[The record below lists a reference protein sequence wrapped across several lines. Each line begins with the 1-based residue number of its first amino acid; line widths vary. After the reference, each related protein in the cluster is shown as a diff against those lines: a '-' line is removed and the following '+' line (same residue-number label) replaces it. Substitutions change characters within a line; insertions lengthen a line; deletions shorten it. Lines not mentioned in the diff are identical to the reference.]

1 TFMSFFS
8 IAMEKRKR
16 IQKSLEK
23 ALSFKEYISLI
34 EKLHLENKATSFQDN
49 EEFFAYSKLGLTRTL
64 RIFKTIKLSPEIS
77 LKVKSRA
84 NNQTWLLITESW
96 CGDASQ
102 TVPIIAKLA
111 SLNAQVE
118 LKIVLRDSNKG
129 LMEHYLTNGAESIPI
144 LAILDKNLEETG
156 RWGPRPEP
164 AKKKV
169 LAYKN
174 LEEPKPP
181 YSELSTELQKWYNK
195 DKGALTQTELLEI
208 I

>member
-1 TFMSFFS
+1 MSFFS

-102 TVPIIAKLA
+102 TFPIIAKLA

-174 LEEPKPP
+174 LVEPKPP

>member
-1 TFMSFFS
+1 MSFFS

-34 EKLHLENKATSFQDN
+34 EKLHLENKATSFQDS

-102 TVPIIAKLA
+102 TFPIIAKLA

-129 LMEHYLTNGAESIPI
+129 LMEHYLTNGAESIPV
-144 LAILDKNLEETG
+144 LAILDENLEETG

-164 AKKKV
+164 AQKKV

>member
-1 TFMSFFS
+1 MSFFS
-8 IAMEKRKR
+8 VAMEKRKR

-129 LMEHYLTNGAESIPI
+129 LMEHYLTNGAESIPV
-144 LAILDKNLEETG
+144 LAILDENLEETG

-164 AKKKV
+164 AQKKV

>member
-1 TFMSFFS
+1 MSFFS

-164 AKKKV
+164 AQKKV

>member
-1 TFMSFFS
+1 MSFFS

-64 RIFKTIKLSPEIS
+64 RIFKTIRLSPEIS
-77 LKVKSRA
+77 MKVTSIT

-118 LKIVLRDSNKG
+118 LKIILRDSNKG
-129 LMEHYLTNGAESIPI
+129 LMEHYLTNGAESIPV
-144 LAILDKNLEETG
+144 LAILDENLEETG

-164 AKKKV
+164 AQKKV

-174 LEEPKPP
+174 LVEPKPP

>member
-1 TFMSFFS
+1 MSFFS

-77 LKVKSRA
+77 MKVTSIT

>member
-1 TFMSFFS
+1 MSFFS

-77 LKVKSRA
+77 MKVTSIT

-118 LKIVLRDSNKG
+118 LKIILRDSNKG
-129 LMEHYLTNGAESIPI
+129 LMEHYLTNGAESIPV
-144 LAILDKNLEETG
+144 LAILDENLEETG

-164 AKKKV
+164 AQKKV

-174 LEEPKPP
+174 LVEPKPP

>member
-1 TFMSFFS
+1 
-8 IAMEKRKR
+8 MEKRKR

>member
-1 TFMSFFS
+1 MSFFS

>member
-1 TFMSFFS
+1 MSFFS

-129 LMEHYLTNGAESIPI
+129 LMEHYLTNGAESIPV
-144 LAILDKNLEETG
+144 LAILDENLEETG

>member
-1 TFMSFFS
+1 MSFFS
-8 IAMEKRKR
+8 VAMEKRKR

>member
-1 TFMSFFS
+1 MSFFS

-34 EKLHLENKATSFQDN
+34 EKLHLENKATSFHDN

-77 LKVKSRA
+77 MKVTSIT

-102 TVPIIAKLA
+102 TVPIIAKLE

-118 LKIVLRDSNKG
+118 LKIILRDSNKG
-129 LMEHYLTNGAESIPI
+129 LMEHYLTNGAESIPV
-144 LAILDKNLEETG
+144 LAILDENLEETG

-164 AKKKV
+164 AQKKV

-174 LEEPKPP
+174 LVEPKPP

>member
-1 TFMSFFS
+1 MSFFS

-102 TVPIIAKLA
+102 TFPIIAKLA

-129 LMEHYLTNGAESIPI
+129 LMEHYLTNGAESIPV
-144 LAILDKNLEETG
+144 LAILDENLEETG

-164 AKKKV
+164 ALKKV

>member
-1 TFMSFFS
+1 MSFFS
-8 IAMEKRKR
+8 VAMEKRKR

-77 LKVKSRA
+77 LKVTSIA

-164 AKKKV
+164 AQKKV